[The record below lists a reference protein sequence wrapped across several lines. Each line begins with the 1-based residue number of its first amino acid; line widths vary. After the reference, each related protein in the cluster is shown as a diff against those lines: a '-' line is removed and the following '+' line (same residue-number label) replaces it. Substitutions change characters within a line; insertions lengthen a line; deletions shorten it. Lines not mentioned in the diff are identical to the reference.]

1 MKTASSSRID
11 ARTKAITAAMRR
23 VAKRVEST
31 ARATGTKLYHVRDGK
46 LVVERPSTR

>member
-1 MKTASSSRID
+1 MKAVASRRVD
-11 ARTKAITAAMRR
+11 LRTKAITAAMKR

-46 LVVERPSTR
+46 LVIERP